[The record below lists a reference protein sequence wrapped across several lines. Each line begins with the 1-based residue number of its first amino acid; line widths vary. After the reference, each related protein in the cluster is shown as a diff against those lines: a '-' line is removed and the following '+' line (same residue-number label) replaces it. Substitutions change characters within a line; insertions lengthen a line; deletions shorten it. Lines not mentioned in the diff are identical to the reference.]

1 MIKIVIVK
9 EEESKFHLN
18 VLNKEINVFNF
29 INSIKTQK
37 LQKIILYKIFIRD
50 TQSKLWYHQS
60 KQTIKLEMEWEY
72 CNDSENYL
80 I

>member
-60 KQTIKLEMEWEY
+60 KQTIKLEMEGEY